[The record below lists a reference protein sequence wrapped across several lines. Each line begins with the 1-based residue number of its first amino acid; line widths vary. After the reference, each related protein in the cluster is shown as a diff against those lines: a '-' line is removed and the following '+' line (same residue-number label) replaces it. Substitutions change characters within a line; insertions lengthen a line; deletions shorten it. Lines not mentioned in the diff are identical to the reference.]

1 MRPLNFTNI
10 KESSEGDF
18 PRLEPGAY
26 VCAITAVDDFPDK
39 EYLRVI
45 VDIIKGEY
53 ANYFADDFYR
63 DKPFAHSIIFSYKE
77 SAMPMLKGRL
87 HCITD
92 CNTDFDAE
100 AAINAGNE
108 QMLVGKAVGV
118 VFREEEYYSK
128 KTGEFE
134 MGSPRP
140 DRLCRLDELE
150 RDKNAH
156 PNPRMLKDDEKRKQL
171 VKAGEDPDEWFR
183 RKELKQ
189 GGAATAAV
197 ADVFNEQIPF

>member
-10 KESSEGDF
+10 KESAEGDF
-18 PRLEPGAY
+18 PKLEPGAY
-26 VCAITAVDDFPDK
+26 ACAITEVTDFPDK
-39 EYLRVI
+39 EYLRVL
-45 VDIIKGEY
+45 VDIVQGER

-77 SAMPMLKGRL
+77 AAMPMLKGRL

-92 CNTDFDAE
+92 CNPGFDAE
-100 AAINAGNE
+100 AALMAGNE

-118 VFREEEYYSK
+118 VFREEEYFNK

-140 DRLCRLDELE
+140 DRLCRLDELDRE
-150 RDKNAH
+150 KNAQ
-156 PNPRMLKDDEKRKQL
+156 PKPKTLSDAKKREAL
-171 VKAGEDPDEWFR
+171 VRAGEDPDEWFR
-183 RKELKQ
+183 SKELEKQ
-189 GGAATAAV
+189 RATAAV

>member
-26 VCAITAVDDFPDK
+26 ACAITEVEDFPTK
-39 EYLRVI
+39 EYLRVL
-45 VDIIKGEY
+45 VDIVQGER

-63 DKPFAHSIIFSYKE
+63 DKPFAHSIIMSYKE

-87 HCITD
+87 HVISD
-92 CNTDFDAE
+92 CNPGFDAE
-100 AAINAGNE
+100 AALNAGKE

-118 VFREEEYYSK
+118 VFREEEYFNK

-140 DRLCRLDELE
+140 DRLCRLDEI
-150 RDKNAH
+150 DDPKNAS
-156 PNPRMLKDDEKRKQL
+156 PKPRTLNDSQKRAAL
-171 VKAGEDPDEWFR
+171 ARAGEDPDEWLR
-183 RKELKQ
+183 AKRLGAQ
-189 GGAATAAV
+189 GV
-197 ADVFNEQIPF
+197 KSVNVYDDDIPFD

>member
-1 MRPLNFTNI
+1 MRPLNFTDI

-26 VCAITAVDDFPDK
+26 VCGITEVEDFPAR
-39 EYLRVI
+39 EYLRVL
-45 VDIIKGEY
+45 VDIIQGER
-53 ANYFADDFYR
+53 ANYFADDFYH
-63 DKPFAHSIIFSYKE
+63 DKPYAHSIIMSYKE

-87 HCITD
+87 HVITD
-92 CNTDFDAE
+92 CNPGFDAE
-100 AAINAGNE
+100 AALNAGKE

-118 VFREEEYYSK
+118 VFREEEYFNK

-140 DRLCRLDELE
+140 DRLCRLDELDRE
-150 RDKNAH
+150 KNA
-156 PNPRMLKDDEKRKQL
+156 NPKPKTLTDAKKREAL
-171 VKAGEDPDEWFR
+171 VRAGEDPDEWLR

-197 ADVFNEQIPF
+197 ADVFNEAIPF

>member
-10 KESSEGDF
+10 KESAEGDF

-39 EYLRVI
+39 EYLRVL
-45 VDIIKGEY
+45 VDIIKGEH
-53 ANYFADDFYR
+53 ANYFSDEFYL
-63 DKPFAHSIIFSYKE
+63 DKPFAHSIIMSYKDA
-77 SAMPMLKGRL
+77 AMPMLKGRL
-87 HCITD
+87 HVITD
-92 CNTDFDAE
+92 CNPGFDAE
-100 AAINAGNE
+100 AALNAGNE

-118 VFREEEYYSK
+118 VFREEEFFNK

-150 RDKNAH
+150 REKNAQ
-156 PNPRMLKDDEKRKQL
+156 PKPKMLTDAKKREAL
-171 VKAGEDPDEWFR
+171 VRAGEDPDAWFR

-189 GGAATAAV
+189 SGAETAAV
-197 ADVFNEQIPF
+197 ADVFNEVIPF